1 MSEPIF
7 LRQSS
12 GLTLEE
18 IVSLTGATQGSPPPP
33 TRRIVN
39 VAPLDRA
46 APSDLSFLDSRHF
59 AKAAAATHAG
69 ACLTTAALA
78 KELPTRVAVL
88 IVREPYR
95 AFVIASRAL
104 FPHALRPSSLSDA
117 GDFTHARVDA
127 SARTEDGVSIEPGA
141 VIGPRAE
148 IGSGS
153 VIGANAVVGAN
164 VRIGR
169 DCSIG
174 SGTSLSNA
182 LVGDRVIIH
191 PGCKIGQDGFG

>member
-18 IVSLTGATQGSPPPP
+18 IASLTGATQGSPAPH

-46 APSDLSFLDSRHF
+46 APSDLTFLDSRNF
-59 AKAAAATHAG
+59 AKAATTTHAG

-117 GDFTHARVDA
+117 GDFSHARVDA
-127 SARTEDGVSIEPGA
+127 GAVVRIDGVVDREDGARRERGGGA
-141 VIGPRAE
+141 GARGGVRCSVPSFSPR
-148 IGSGS
+148 
-153 VIGANAVVGAN
+153 
-164 VRIGR
+164 R
-169 DCSIG
+169 
-174 SGTSLSNA
+174 
-182 LVGDRVIIH
+182 
-191 PGCKIGQDGFG
+191 